1 MVGRAVLLIGG
12 QGKDPS
18 VGEENKKK
26 TCSATANLIR
36 KVPSES
42 YIPSN
47 STKPSKV
54 PSQENQ
60 VLLLE
65 VSEFMLTTCIGDMD
79 ELVAARQSSLGRG
92 DRIRIKYKVL
102 DSHMCR
108 CKVHKELRSMCWS
121 ETDYVPSNRATCTDL
136 QSLHRS

>member
-18 VGEENKKK
+18 VGAENKKK

-65 VSEFMLTTCIGDMD
+65 VSEFILTTCIGDMD

-92 DRIRIKYKVL
+92 DRIRIKYISLRLPYVSLQSAQRTKIDVL
-102 DSHMCR
+102 VRDR
-108 CKVHKELRSMCWS
+108 LRSF
-121 ETDYVPSNRATCTDL
+121 
-136 QSLHRS
+136 Q

>member
-1 MVGRAVLLIGG
+1 MVGREWTVLLIGG
-12 QGKDPS
+12 QGNDPC

-42 YIPSN
+42 Y

-65 VSEFMLTTCIGDMD
+65 VSKFMLTTCTGDMD

-92 DRIRIKYKVL
+92 DRIWIKIVSL
-102 DSHMCR
+102 RLSCR
-108 CKVHKELRSMCWS
+108 CKVHRDLRSMCWS
-121 ETDYVPSNRATCTDL
+121 ETDYVPSHRVITCADF